1 MEPIMKVWLL
11 ASSAVLL
18 ALSYAPPQSLSQD
31 QRSAGPTDQNSS
43 GSTAQ
48 SSPAASAPAVE
59 PADPDKVKHNGGKA
73 DVDAIGDRNVNCK
86 TGVGQLV
93 WRRETGRLGQALCP
107 AGGSDRKA
115 DPGSGDHRVC

>member
-1 MEPIMKVWLL
+1 MKVWLL
-11 ASSAVLL
+11 VMSAALARPQLRGATESFPGSSA
-18 ALSYAPPQSLSQD
+18 S
-31 QRSAGPTDQNSS
+31 PTDQNSS
-43 GSTAQ
+43 SSTAQ
-48 SSPAASAPAVE
+48 SSPAAAAPAVE
-59 PADPDKVKHNGGKA
+59 PADPDKVKHNVGKA